1 MKRFTWRIILI
12 VLVLTASLVVL
23 LASLPGVAQS
33 PLAPLL
39 PDTRIRLGLDL
50 RGGTHLTLGVD
61 VDNHVA
67 GKLMQTAE
75 ELYRQAQKNG
85 LPVEKP
91 RLEAGTVVLH
101 LSDAMRQ
108 ASFDALLQHRFAHV
122 QFTSDRDD
130 TGGIV
135 YRGRFRADYA
145 DSLKDMAVEQI
156 VRTLRD
162 RIDQFGVSEP
172 DIRKQSGYQI
182 QLQLPGLSD
191 PDRAIQLIGQTA
203 QLTFHLVRDDLKPDE
218 PLPEGVLPY
227 PQVINK
233 SSGVVASSE
242 MVLLDSTPL
251 MTGENIMDARPAFD
265 GHNRPCV
272 ALHFNHHGA
281 ADLER
286 VTGQHLNKR
295 LAIVL
300 DGKIYTI
307 PTIRERIVGGDAS
320 ITGSF
325 STTEAQ
331 DLAIVLRSGAL
342 PAPVVILEERNV
354 GPTLGQESIE
364 QGLLASLVGT
374 AAVAL
379 IMVLYYGMAG
389 LVADVMLV
397 FTIILLLAGLALF
410 GATLTLPGIAG
421 IVLTIGMSVDAN
433 VLIFERMR
441 EELKKGLTPPEVIK
455 AGFER
460 ASTSI
465 LDANITTLLAAAVLY
480 QFGTGPVRGFAVTL
494 SIGILASMFTAIFV
508 SRVIF
513 TLRVQCNAGKPF
525 RV

>member
-1 MKRFTWRIILI
+1 MKKLTWRIAII
-12 VLVLTASLVVL
+12 VLALVASLVSL
-23 LASLPGVAQS
+23 LPSLPGMEGS
-33 PLAPLL
+33 LLAEFL

-61 VDNHVA
+61 VEKHVA
-67 GKLMQTAE
+67 DRLMQTAE
-75 ELYRQAQKNG
+75 EMFRQAQKAG
-85 LPVEKP
+85 LPVTTPQMED
-91 RLEAGTVVLH
+91 RAAILH
-101 LSDAMRQ
+101 LTDVTRQ
-108 ASFDALLQHRFAHV
+108 AQFDALLRRRFAHM
-122 QFTSDRDD
+122 QFATDSDG
-130 TGGIV
+130 TGDIV
-135 YRGRFRADYA
+135 YRGQFTQEYA
-145 DSLKDMAVEQI
+145 DSLREMAVDQI
-156 VRTLRD
+156 VRTLRE

-203 QLTFHLVRDDLKPDE
+203 QLAFHLVRDDLKPGD
-218 PLPEGVLPY
+218 PLPEGVRPY

-233 SSGVVASSE
+233 ASGAVSSSE
-242 MVLLDSTPL
+242 PVLLDNTPL

-265 GHNRPCV
+265 GSNRPCV
-272 ALHFNHHGA
+272 ALHFNQRGA

-286 VTGQHLNKR
+286 ITGQHLNKR

-307 PTIRERIVGGDAS
+307 PIIRERIVGGGAS
-320 ITGSF
+320 ITGYF
-325 STTEAQ
+325 TAAEAQ
-331 DLAIVLRSGAL
+331 DLAIVLRSGSL
-342 PAPVVILEERNV
+342 PAPVSILEERNV

-364 QGLLASLVGT
+364 QGLRASFVGT

-379 IMVLYYGMAG
+379 IMILYYGLAG
-389 LVADVMLV
+389 LVADVMLL

-421 IVLTIGMSVDAN
+421 IVLTIGMSVDTN

-441 EELKKGLTPPEVIK
+441 EEAQKGLSPREVIR

-465 LDANITTLLAAAVLY
+465 LDANLTTLLAAAVLY

-508 SRVIF
+508 SRVVF
-513 TLRVQCNAGKPF
+513 TLWSQHNAGKSF
-525 RV
+525 RM